1 MKSTGTNHYGLLH
14 VFSAGDGGGGL
25 DASTLVLY
33 PMKCPNRQAERRP
46 ELLDVLRA
54 KGYSREVDLSW
65 GEQQG
70 MFFEG
75 TGERG
80 SEFRV

>member
-1 MKSTGTNHYGLLH
+1 
-14 VFSAGDGGGGL
+14 
-25 DASTLVLY
+25 
-33 PMKCPNRQAERRP
+33 MKCPNRRAERRP

-54 KGYSREVDLSW
+54 KGYSRELDLSW

-80 SEFRV
+80 GSQSRAAKLVMSKSWYLA